1 HARRAEGDAEK
12 PRVQP
17 AAARTTNPEVTV
29 TAVEG
34 KGRAPRVVA
43 VTNPDKV
50 LYPDDGVTKADV
62 VAYYRKVA
70 PRLLPFL
77 KDRPVTLE
85 RLPDGL
91 GEGKPHFWQK
101 NTPAGY
107 PGWIPRAELETER
120 GKPVSYVLVNDEAT

>member
-1 HARRAEGDAEK
+1 K
-12 PRVQP
+12 PASATAQP
-17 AAARTTNPEVTV
+17 AAARRTTAKPA
-29 TAVEG
+29 TARPTSDG
-34 KGRAPRVVA
+34 KPPKDVN

-50 LYPDDGVTKADV
+50 LFPDAGYTKADV
-62 VAYYRKVA
+62 AAFYRKVA

-101 NTPAGY
+101 HTPDTY
-107 PGWIPRAELETER
+107 P
-120 GKPVSYVLVNDEAT
+120 S